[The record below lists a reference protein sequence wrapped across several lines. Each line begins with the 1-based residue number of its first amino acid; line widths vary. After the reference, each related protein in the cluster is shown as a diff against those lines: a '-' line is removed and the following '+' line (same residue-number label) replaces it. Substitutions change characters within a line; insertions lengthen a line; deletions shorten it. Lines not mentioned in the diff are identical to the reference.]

1 MAPGGLLDQARDEA
15 TGQSRDEALA
25 AIGSKRPIGRLAS
38 PEEIASTI
46 VFLSSERASYVS
58 GAAWGV
64 DGGTVPV
71 II

>member
-1 MAPGGLLDQARDEA
+1 METLYDFFAKPKDPKRYNGIR
-15 TGQSRDEALA
+15 LA
-25 AIGSKRPIGRLAS
+25 LAS